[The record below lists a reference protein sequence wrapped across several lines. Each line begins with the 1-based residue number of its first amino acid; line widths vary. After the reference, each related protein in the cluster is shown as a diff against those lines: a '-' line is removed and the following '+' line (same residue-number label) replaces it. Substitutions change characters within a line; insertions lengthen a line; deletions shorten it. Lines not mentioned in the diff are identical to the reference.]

1 MLLHVRLAR
10 ASAIAM
16 MSVVLSVS
24 GAAATGL
31 SHGSRAAK
39 QKLPPSPSKLTATVS
54 SANRVSLTNSHGLT
68 VHTLKAGWYTLL
80 IRVETRA
87 ADFHIVGPNTNRR
100 TSKRFLGDE
109 LWGVHFVRGTYRYM
123 TDAKATATTH
133 RVSVS

>member
-1 MLLHVRLAR
+1 MFL
-10 ASAIAM
+10 SAG
-16 MSVVLSVS
+16 

-31 SHGSRAAK
+31 SHESRAAK
-39 QKLPPSPSKLTATVS
+39 PKRPSAPPKLTATVS
-54 SANRVSLTNSHGLT
+54 STNRVSLTNSHGLT
-68 VHTLKAGWYTLL
+68 VRTLKAGWYTLL
-80 IRVETRA
+80 IRIETRA

-123 TDAKATATTH
+123 TDARATVTTH